1 MFNFGGHDDFN
12 GRFDFFEWS
21 APYYE
26 NPKEVF
32 TALNGMNLTGKRLTA
47 INAIGLCRDIGRTN
61 GVGLYQTI
69 RNAGIEPGDNWWENY
84 PHMDEV
90 LIPWNIVLCEPIQFV
105 FDDGNTLEI
114 LPIEDGGARIAT
126 NSIPVGMTDGL
137 NDGGI
142 NTTAFFKELIGRKL
156 NSIELRIRKKEEQ
169 HINEFS
175 LKRET
180 PYTEFRTKYVIQL
193 GFEYP
198 YKLEIIQSWES
209 WYEVCAKGNWDQ
221 ERVPHK
227 RKKEVCKE
235 SSGPWIVN
243 GRDGGGTFWIIGIS
257 SKEDRESNIPNLD
270 CFGMSIDDTVV
281 GEYLTEFLYKYFD
294 RSIQERNEYD
304 DPGFDWYGGNLYTFE
319 SMRKMLDDIY
329 RVMRMICE
337 DYDNPELAKIKSHWS
352 IYQYTNKKRDELS
365 DMEIDELRK
374 NVIPEALTFYE
385 RFCARMEN
393 MLKIPGNDIMSFAG
407 P

>member
-32 TALNGMNLTGKRLTA
+32 TVLNEMNLKGKRLVA
-47 INAIGLCRDIGRTN
+47 INAVGSCREIGRTN

-90 LIPWNIVLCEPIQFV
+90 LIPWNIVLCEPIQLV

-142 NTTAFFKELIGRKL
+142 NTTKFFEELIGRKL

-235 SSGPWIVN
+235 PRGPWIVN

-257 SKEDRESNIPNLD
+257 SKEERESNIPNLD

-294 RSIQERNEYD
+294 PSAQEREEYD
-304 DPGFDWYGGNLYTFE
+304 EPGFDWYGGNLYTFE

-329 RVMRMICE
+329 QVMRMIRE
-337 DYDNPELAKIKSHWS
+337 DYDNPELSKIKAHWPL
-352 IYQYTNKKRDELS
+352 YPYTKKRRDELS
-365 DMEIDELRK
+365 EMEINEIRK
-374 NVIPEALTFYE
+374 KVVPDALLFYE

>member
-1 MFNFGGHDDFN
+1 MFNFGGHNDFN

-32 TALNGMNLTGKRLTA
+32 TVLNEMNLKGKRLVA
-47 INAIGLCRDIGRTN
+47 INAVGSCRDIGRTN

-90 LIPWNIVLCEPIQFV
+90 LIPWNIVLCEPIQLV

-169 HINEFS
+169 YINEFS

-180 PYTEFRTKYVIQL
+180 PYTDCRTKYVIQL

-227 RKKEVCKE
+227 RKKEVYKE
-235 SSGPWIVN
+235 PSGPWIVN

-329 RVMRMICE
+329 QVMRMIRE
-337 DYDNPELAKIKSHWS
+337 DYDNPELSKIKAHWPL
-352 IYQYTNKKRDELS
+352 YPYTKKRRDELS
-365 DMEIDELRK
+365 EMEINEVRK
-374 NVIPEALTFYE
+374 KIVPDALLFYE

>member
-32 TALNGMNLTGKRLTA
+32 TILNEMNLKGKRLVA
-47 INAIGLCRDIGRTN
+47 INAVGSCRDIGRTN

-90 LIPWNIVLCEPIQFV
+90 LIPWNIVLCEPIQLV

-126 NSIPVGMTDGL
+126 NSIPVGITDGL

-142 NTTAFFKELIGRKL
+142 NTTKFFKELIGRKL

-235 SSGPWIVN
+235 PSGPWIVN

-257 SKEDRESNIPNLD
+257 SKEERESNIPNLD

-294 RSIQERNEYD
+294 PSAQEREEYD
-304 DPGFDWYGGNLYTFE
+304 EPGFDWYGGNLYTFE

-329 RVMRMICE
+329 QVMRMIRE
-337 DYDNPELAKIKSHWS
+337 DYDNPELSKIKAHWPL
-352 IYQYTNKKRDELS
+352 YPYTKKRRDELS
-365 DMEIDELRK
+365 EMEINEIRK
-374 NVIPEALTFYE
+374 KVVPDALLFYE

>member
-32 TALNGMNLTGKRLTA
+32 TVLNEMNLKGKRLVA
-47 INAIGLCRDIGRTN
+47 INAVGSCRDIGRTN

-90 LIPWNIVLCEPIQFV
+90 LIPWNIVLCEPIQLV

-142 NTTAFFKELIGRKL
+142 NTTKFFKELIGRKL

-235 SSGPWIVN
+235 PSGPWIVN

-257 SKEDRESNIPNLD
+257 SKEERESNIPNLD

-294 RSIQERNEYD
+294 PSAQEREEYD
-304 DPGFDWYGGNLYTFE
+304 EPGFDWFGGNLYTFE

-329 RVMRMICE
+329 QVMRMIRE
-337 DYDNPELAKIKSHWS
+337 DYDNPELSKIKAHWPL
-352 IYQYTNKKRDELS
+352 YPYTKKRRDELS
-365 DMEIDELRK
+365 EMEINEVRK
-374 NVIPEALTFYE
+374 KVVPDALLFYE

>member
-1 MFNFGGHDDFN
+1 MFNSGGHDDFN

-32 TALNGMNLTGKRLTA
+32 TVLNEMNLKGKRLVA
-47 INAIGLCRDIGRTN
+47 INAVGSCRDIGRTN

-69 RNAGIEPGDNWWENY
+69 RNAGIEPGDNWRENY

-169 HINEFS
+169 YINEFS

-193 GFEYP
+193 EFEYP
-198 YKLEIIQSWES
+198 Y
-209 WYEVCAKGNWDQ
+209 G
-221 ERVPHK
+221 
-227 RKKEVCKE
+227 
-235 SSGPWIVN
+235 
-243 GRDGGGTFWIIGIS
+243 
-257 SKEDRESNIPNLD
+257 
-270 CFGMSIDDTVV
+270 
-281 GEYLTEFLYKYFD
+281 
-294 RSIQERNEYD
+294 
-304 DPGFDWYGGNLYTFE
+304 
-319 SMRKMLDDIY
+319 
-329 RVMRMICE
+329 
-337 DYDNPELAKIKSHWS
+337 
-352 IYQYTNKKRDELS
+352 
-365 DMEIDELRK
+365 
-374 NVIPEALTFYE
+374 
-385 RFCARMEN
+385 
-393 MLKIPGNDIMSFAG
+393 
-407 P
+407 

>member
-1 MFNFGGHDDFN
+1 MFNLGGHDGFN

-32 TALNGMNLTGKRLTA
+32 AALNEMNLKGKRLVA
-47 INAIGLCRDIGRTN
+47 INAVGSCRDIGRTN

-69 RNAGIEPGDNWWENY
+69 RNAGIEPGDNWLENY

-90 LIPWNIVLCEPIQFV
+90 LIPWNIVLCEPIQLV

-142 NTTAFFKELIGRKL
+142 NTTKFFKELIGRKL

-169 HINEFS
+169 YINEFS

-180 PYTEFRTKYVIQL
+180 TYTEFRTKYVIQL

-294 RSIQERNEYD
+294 PSVQEREEYD
-304 DPGFDWYGGNLYTFE
+304 EPGFDWYGGNLYTFE

-329 RVMRMICE
+329 QVVRMIRE
-337 DYDNPELAKIKSHWS
+337 DYDNPELSKIKAHWPL
-352 IYQYTNKKRDELS
+352 YPYTKKRRDELS
-365 DMEIDELRK
+365 EMEINEVRK
-374 NVIPEALTFYE
+374 KVVPDASLFYE